1 VGFQYG
7 SSSTTGI
14 GHDDPK
20 EHQVWQDIQ
29 YSAPQIDV
37 SKLKAAAQ
45 QQGISGSTV
54 QSIMSL
60 LNQHGPS
67 GAQYGQLA
75 GNYAAAGSSTPVYG
89 ESGYPSAIPVTGY
102 SGGIS
107 DIGYPPGVAQ
117 DARYN
122 GNFYGGTWW
131 EPGNQSRQA
140 DAESF
145 AGQWSGVPR
154 SYWRG
159 TAGVMPV
166 GGMGRVMAAPR
177 VMPPRPFPP
186 PRIPGYA
193 QGGIVA
199 SGGDAPGGMT
209 ALDIPPANMG
219 GQFDLGAIG
228 GNPDYREG
236 QWAESY
242 TPHELNQLQQLYDQT
257 SNFAM
262 YQPPAGSLGF
272 GQGPTM
278 IPSQFNAQG
287 YPIAQAVFGGGGP
300 GSDVN
305 VNPGYLM
312 HSGTVKKPS

>member
-1 VGFQYG
+1 MQ
-7 SSSTTGI
+7 
-14 GHDDPK
+14 
-20 EHQVWQDIQ
+20 
-29 YSAPQIDV
+29 
-37 SKLKAAAQ
+37 
-45 QQGISGSTV
+45 
-54 QSIMSL
+54 
-60 LNQHGPS
+60 
-67 GAQYGQLA
+67 
-75 GNYAAAGSSTPVYG
+75 VYG
-89 ESGYPSAIPVTGY
+89 PTSFDEVAGGGGYQR
-102 SGGIS
+102 GIS

-166 GGMGRVMAAPR
+166 GGMGRVMMAPR

-186 PRIPGYA
+186 PRIPGY
-193 QGGIVA
+193 QGGDSKV
-199 SGGDAPGGMT
+199 GGGMT
-209 ALDIPPANMG
+209 ALDIPPANTG
-219 GQFDLGAIG
+219 GAFDWQAIG
-228 GNPDYREG
+228 GNPDYKEG
-236 QWAESY
+236 SWADNY

-272 GQGPTM
+272 SQGPT
-278 IPSQFNAQG
+278 INPSQFNAQG

-312 HSGTVKKPS
+312 HSGQVKKPA